1 MQGVNYIHSNR
12 WIYWCTW
19 SWAVTHSSVMD
30 SMSAEPFPVRIGFY
44 AKPVT
49 ELYQMHKF
57 ISSCNNG
64 DFVVTVLKYCAIGS
78 NKLIRVSEVRRLMD
92 TRQQH
97 SQNWFPFDFLTFFY
111 CMQDPQDNECLIS
124 TYHPRKSQ
132 FSLSSNVIRD
142 MLHAGVLKVAY

>member
-1 MQGVNYIHSNR
+1 
-12 WIYWCTW
+12 
-19 SWAVTHSSVMD
+19 MD

-97 SQNWFPFDFLTFFY
+97 SQN
-111 CMQDPQDNECLIS
+111 
-124 TYHPRKSQ
+124 
-132 FSLSSNVIRD
+132 
-142 MLHAGVLKVAY
+142 